1 LKERRATISD
11 NAGTSTVQPEIMTK
25 IALITGVTGQDGA
38 YLAEFLLKKGYEVHG
53 IKRRSSLFNTDRI
66 DHLYE
71 DPHVDNRKFI
81 LHYGDLTDSTSLVRI
96 IQAVQPDEIY
106 NLAAQSHVAVSF
118 EEPEYT
124 ANADGIGALRILEA
138 IRILKLE
145 KKTRFYQAST
155 SELYGLAQEIPQKET
170 TPFYP
175 RSPYAVAKLYA
186 YWITVNYR
194 EAYGIYACNGILFNH
209 ESPVRGETFVTRKIT
224 RAIARI
230 ALGLQDCLYLG
241 NMSAL
246 RDWGHARDY
255 IEMQW
260 LMLQQQQA
268 EDFVI
273 ATGVQY
279 SVRQFVEF
287 AAAELGITVRF
298 EGEGEAEVGIVAA
311 VTGKDVKAKVG
322 DVIVKVD
329 PRYYRPTEVE
339 TLLGDPTRAREKLG
353 WTPKTTLRELVKEMV
368 QADYTSAKRDALVKM
383 AGFKAYDHFE

>member
-1 LKERRATISD
+1 M
-11 NAGTSTVQPEIMTK
+11 STPQTPPKV
-25 IALITGVTGQDGA
+25 ALITGVTGQDGA
-38 YLAEFLLKKGYEVHG
+38 YLSELLLAKGYEVHG

-66 DHLYE
+66 DHLYQ
-71 DPHVDNRKFI
+71 DPHVNHQRFK
-81 LHYGDLTDSTSLVRI
+81 LHYGDLTDSTNLIRI
-96 IQAVQPDEIY
+96 IQQVQPDEVY
-106 NLAAQSHVAVSF
+106 NLAAMSHVAVSF
-118 EEPEYT
+118 ETPEYT
-124 ANADGIGALRILEA
+124 ANADGIGTLRILEA
-138 IRILKLE
+138 IRILGME

-155 SELYGLAQEIPQKET
+155 SELYGLVQEIPQKET

-194 EAYGIYACNGILFNH
+194 EAYGMYACNGVLFNH
-209 ESPVRGETFVTRKIT
+209 ESPLRGETFVTRKIT

-241 NMSAL
+241 NLSAL
-246 RDWGHARDY
+246 RDWGHAKDY
-255 IEMQW
+255 VEMQW
-260 LMLQQQQA
+260 MMLQQQVP

-287 AAAELGITVRF
+287 SAKELGIQLVF
-298 EGEGEAEVGIVAA
+298 SGEGDREIATVEK
-311 VTGKDVKAKVG
+311 VTLVNGELKAKCKPG

-339 TLLGDPTRAREKLG
+339 TLLGDPSKAKEKLG
-353 WTPKTTLRELVKEMV
+353 WVPKITLPELVREMV
-368 QADYTSAKRDALVKM
+368 EADYTSARRDSLVKM
-383 AGFKAYDHFE
+383 AGFQAYDYNE